1 MNSCTTLS
9 MSSVIAPGLTAL
21 PPSASA
27 CAAIR
32 PATRI
37 ASMTS
42 SVCTHGSVLRAGAG
56 LSTYSGRTMDDGTW
70 RRGDWTPG
78 FNGAR
83 TGMTPP

>member
-1 MNSCTTLS
+1 MTAS
-9 MSSVIAPGLTAL
+9 MSSVVAPGLTAL
-21 PPSASA
+21 PPSARA
-27 CAAIR
+27 WAAIR

-37 ASMTS
+37 ASIVS
-42 SVCTHGSVLRAGAG
+42 AVCTHGSTLRFGAG
-56 LSTYSGRTMDDGTW
+56 LSTYSGRAMADGTA